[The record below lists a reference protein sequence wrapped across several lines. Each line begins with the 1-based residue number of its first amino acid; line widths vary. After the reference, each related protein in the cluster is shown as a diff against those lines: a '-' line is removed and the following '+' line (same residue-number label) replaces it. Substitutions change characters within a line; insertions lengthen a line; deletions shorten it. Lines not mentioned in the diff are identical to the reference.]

1 LLNLGY
7 LPGTNARAGLVAWSG
22 PAYLP
27 AMPIAAVTRLRL
39 RKLRF
44 VPALMVHAFRSRRQ
58 ARASEGCLAVN
69 MRMQG
74 ACVFWT
80 RTLWR
85 DAKALRDFMRSGGT
99 HGAVMPRLQH
109 WCDEAAV
116 VDWEKDSLPDWG
128 EAEAQMLSAGRVSRV
143 RHPSPARAR
152 GETVPG
158 G

>member
-1 LLNLGY
+1 
-7 LPGTNARAGLVAWSG
+7 
-22 PAYLP
+22 
-27 AMPIAAVTRLRL
+27 MPIAAVTRLRL
-39 RKLRF
+39 RKLRL
-44 VPALMVHAFRSRRQ
+44 VPALMVYAFRSRRQ
-58 ARASEGCLAVN
+58 ARASEGCLAAD

-74 ACVFWT
+74 ARLFWT

-85 DAKALRDFMRSGGT
+85 DAGALRDFMRSGGA

-116 VDWEKDSLPDWG
+116 VDWENDALPEWS
-128 EAEAQMLSAGRVSRV
+128 EAEAQMRSAGRVSRV
-143 RHPSPARAR
+143 RHPSPAHAR